1 MRARLTG
8 MARSIRSTISPLQG
22 ITATLITL
30 GTGAGPWL
38 VQHGHGGL
46 AVYASRVP
54 GWWPVIPTSILVILV
69 LVKATRALE
78 GKHDALTARLA
89 DRAQRKADAAELG
102 ALRLRMR
109 KRHRD
114 WLKEQNHGVRML
126 GFASARAQA
135 LQREIAAMLDERY
148 GIDVRERFII
158 AAEDSPGRSGLSK
171 RQEYAVR
178 IKQLQSIII
187 NIRRGRIR
195 RRPFGQLA
203 PTRQLPLLSI

>member
-1 MRARLTG
+1 LTG
-8 MARSIRSTISPLQG
+8 IAKSIGSISPLQG
-22 ITATLITL
+22 IAATLITL

-38 VQHGHGGL
+38 VHHGHGGL

-54 GWWPVIPTSILVILV
+54 GWWPVIPTSILVILA

-109 KRHRD
+109 KRYFD

-135 LQREIAAMLDERY
+135 LQSEIGAMVEARY
-148 GIDVRERFII
+148 GIDVRERFIR
-158 AAEDSPGRSGLSK
+158 AADDSTRNLGGPRSAS
-171 RQEYAVR
+171 QEYARR
-178 IKQLQSIII
+178 IKRLRDIISDV
-187 NIRRGRIR
+187 RRGRIKCR
-195 RRPFGQLA
+195 
-203 PTRQLPLLSI
+203 

>member
-1 MRARLTG
+1 LTVI
-8 MARSIRSTISPLQG
+8 AKSIRSTISPLQG

-38 VQHGHGGL
+38 VHHGHGGL

-54 GWWPVIPTSILVILV
+54 GWWPVIPTSILVILA
-69 LVKATRALE
+69 LVKAICA
-78 GKHDALTARLA
+78 DALNARLA
-89 DRAQRKADAAELG
+89 DRVQRKADAAELG
-102 ALRLRMR
+102 ALLLRMR
-109 KRHRD
+109 KRYLD
-114 WLKEQNHGVRML
+114 WLKEQNQGVRML

-135 LQREIAAMLDERY
+135 LQSEIAAMLDERY
-148 GIDVRERFII
+148 DIDVRERFII